1 MDVLP
6 FTSIGFCLF
15 FFLVNFSAAL
25 DSITQNQT
33 LTKPETLVSKNGSF
47 ELGFFSPSTNSE
59 ALFLGIWHKNKNP
72 LGNVVWVAN
81 QHNPIKDF
89 TPVLKINDSGNAI
102 LLGQNNSVLW
112 STNSS
117 KQAQN
122 PVFLQLLD
130 SGSLVLRDEN
140 GVLWQSFDF
149 KMEKSVL
156 ISAQT
161 DQCDDSGYCGP
172 NGICDITKSTVCS
185 CPKGFKFRSQET
197 VSTMDFSSGCVR
209 NKDLNCGESDF
220 GFNQF
225 GGVRLP
231 DGKNSWFDKSLN
243 LDQCRE
249 KCLKNCSCTAY
260 ASSDSAKG
268 GVGCTIWLSDLI
280 GVREAL
286 DDGQNLFIKVDSSEI
301 TGM

>member
-6 FTSIGFCLF
+6 FMSIGFCLF

-33 LTKPETLVSKNGSF
+33 LTKPDTLISKNGSF

-59 ALFLGIWHKNKNP
+59 ALFLGIWNKNKSP

-81 QHNPIKDF
+81 QHNPIKDI

-156 ISAQT
+156 ISSQT

-172 NGICDITKSTVCS
+172 NGICDITKSPVCS
-185 CPKGFKFRSQET
+185 CPKGFKAKSQET

-209 NKDLNCGESDF
+209 NKDLNCGRSDF

-231 DGKNSWFDKSLN
+231 DGKNSWVNKSLN

-260 ASSDSAKG
+260 ASSNSAEG